1 MPGAKPV
8 EKAREPLRA
17 TQLSDHIV
25 LVGYGRVGSVVG
37 RSLREARVPL
47 LVIEDDPQ
55 IAERL
60 QKEGVEAMTGNANAP
75 DMIDAANVKGA
86 RALLVAIP
94 DAFEGG
100 QVVAKARAAKPELT
114 IVARAHSD
122 EEVAHLKQHGA
133 NLVIMGEEEIA
144 KAMIAY
150 LDGAAGT
157 VAPAAG

>member
-1 MPGAKPV
+1 
-8 EKAREPLRA
+8 
-17 TQLSDHIV
+17 
-25 LVGYGRVGSVVG
+25 VVG
-37 RSLREARVPL
+37 RALREARVPL

-75 DMIDAANVKGA
+75 GMIDAANVKGA

-100 QVVAKARAAKPELT
+100 QVVAKARAAKPDLT

-122 EEVAHLKQHGA
+122 EEVAHLKLHGA
-133 NLVIMGEEEIA
+133 NLIIMGEEEIA

-150 LDGAAGT
+150 LGGTAGS